1 MEGMEGM
8 EGIEVSTEA
17 MTLENAVEL
26 VRETDSGVI
35 SDWLKGLLPWFLN
48 FGFQILLAVVVYA
61 VGARIIKLVRSMVR
75 RWMERADAD
84 IGVKQFIDSLVKYFL
99 YFILVVIILTF
110 FGVTTASV
118 VAVLGSAGLALG
130 LAVQGTLS
138 NFAGGVLILL
148 LKPFHVGDYII
159 EDTHGNEG
167 TVTEITIFYTKLS
180 TGDNKIIVIPNGSL
194 ANSSLTNVTHSKKR
208 RMDLEVGISYDS
220 DLKKAKDILY
230 RLADEERDR
239 LKSEEILV
247 FVSELAASEVKIG
260 LRFWVKTEDYWNV
273 RWRLLESI
281 KLSLDEAEIEIP
293 YQKLDVQVKGQ

>member
-1 MEGMEGM
+1 MEGM

-138 NFAGGVLILL
+138 NFAG
-148 LKPFHVGDYII
+148 
-159 EDTHGNEG
+159 EC
-167 TVTEITIFYTKLS
+167 
-180 TGDNKIIVIPNGSL
+180 
-194 ANSSLTNVTHSKKR
+194 
-208 RMDLEVGISYDS
+208 
-220 DLKKAKDILY
+220 
-230 RLADEERDR
+230 
-239 LKSEEILV
+239 
-247 FVSELAASEVKIG
+247 
-260 LRFWVKTEDYWNV
+260 
-273 RWRLLESI
+273 
-281 KLSLDEAEIEIP
+281 
-293 YQKLDVQVKGQ
+293 

>member
-1 MEGMEGM
+1 MEGM

-130 LAVQGTLS
+130 LAVQGTMS

>member
-1 MEGMEGM
+1 MEGM

-26 VRETDSGVI
+26 VKGTDSSVI
-35 SDWLKGLLPWFLN
+35 GDWLKGLLPWFLN

-61 VGARIIKLVRSMVR
+61 VGARIIKFVRKMVR

-84 IGVKQFIDSLVKYFL
+84 IGVKQFIDSLVKYSL

-148 LKPFHVGDYII
+148 LKPFRVGDYII

-208 RMDLEVGISYDS
+208 RIDLEVGIAYDA
-220 DLKKAKDILY
+220 DLKRAKEILY
-230 RLADEERDR
+230 RLAEEEKDR

-247 FVSELAASEVKIG
+247 FVSELAASEVKLGI
-260 LRFWVKTEDYWNV
+260 RFWVKTEDYWPV
-273 RWRLLESI
+273 RWRLMEDI
-281 KLSLDEAEIEIP
+281 KLALDEAGIEIP
-293 YQKLDVQVKGQ
+293 YQKLDVQVKREM

>member
-1 MEGMEGM
+1 MEGM

-26 VRETDSGVI
+26 VKNTDSGVI
-35 SDWLKGLLPWFLN
+35 SNWLKGLLPWFLN
-48 FGFQILLAVVVYA
+48 FGFQILLAVAVYA
-61 VGARIIKLVRSMVR
+61 VGARIIKMVRKMVR

-180 TGDNKIIVIPNGSL
+180 TGDNKVIVIPNGSL
-194 ANSSLTNVTHSKKR
+194 ANSSLTNVTHSEKR

-230 RLADEERDR
+230 RLAEEEKDR

-247 FVSELAASEVKIG
+247 FVSDLAASEVKIG

-293 YQKLDVQVKGQ
+293 YQKLDVQVKGQENL

>member
-1 MEGMEGM
+1 MEGM

-84 IGVKQFIDSLVKYFL
+84 IGVQQFIDSLVKYFL

>member
-1 MEGMEGM
+1 MEGM

-281 KLSLDEAEIEIP
+281 KLSLDETEIEIP

>member
-1 MEGMEGM
+1 MEGM

-26 VRETDSGVI
+26 VKGTDSSVI
-35 SDWLKGLLPWFLN
+35 GDWLKGLLPWFLN

-61 VGARIIKLVRSMVR
+61 VGARIIKFVRKIVR

-84 IGVKQFIDSLVKYFL
+84 IGVKQFIDSLVKYSL

-167 TVTEITIFYTKLS
+167 TVTEISIFYTKLS
-180 TGDNKIIVIPNGSL
+180 TGDNKVIVIPNGSL
-194 ANSSLTNVTHSKKR
+194 ANSSLTNVTHSEKR
-208 RMDLEVGISYDS
+208 RMDLEVGIAYDA
-220 DLKKAKDILY
+220 DLKRAKEILY
-230 RLADEERDR
+230 RLAEEEKDR
-239 LKSEEILV
+239 LKSQEILV
-247 FVSELAASEVKIG
+247 FVSELAASEVKLGI
-260 LRFWVKTEDYWNV
+260 RFWVKTEDYWNV
-273 RWRLLESI
+273 RWRLLEDI
-281 KLSLDEAEIEIP
+281 KLALDEAGIEIP
-293 YQKLDVQVKGQ
+293 YQKMDVQVKREV

>member
-1 MEGMEGM
+1 MEGM

-194 ANSSLTNVTHSKKR
+194 ANSSLTNVTHSKKC

>member
-1 MEGMEGM
+1 MEGM

-26 VRETDSGVI
+26 VKGTDSSVI

-61 VGARIIKLVRSMVR
+61 VGARIIKFVRKIVR

-84 IGVKQFIDSLVKYFL
+84 IGVKQFIDSLVKYSL

-208 RMDLEVGISYDS
+208 RIDLEVGIAYDA
-220 DLKKAKDILY
+220 DLKRAKEILY
-230 RLADEERDR
+230 RLAEEEKDR
-239 LKSEEILV
+239 LKSQEILV
-247 FVSELAASEVKIG
+247 FVSELAASEVKLGI
-260 LRFWVKTEDYWNV
+260 RFWVKTEDYWNV

-281 KLSLDEAEIEIP
+281 KLSLDEAGIEIP
-293 YQKLDVQVKGQ
+293 YQKLDVQVKREM

>member
-1 MEGMEGM
+1 MEGM

-84 IGVKQFIDSLVKYFL
+84 IGVKQFIDSLVEYFL

>member
-1 MEGMEGM
+1 MEGM

-220 DLKKAKDILY
+220 DLKKAKDLLY

-273 RWRLLESI
+273 RWRLFR
-281 KLSLDEAEIEIP
+281 
-293 YQKLDVQVKGQ
+293 

>member
-1 MEGMEGM
+1 MEGM

-35 SDWLKGLLPWFLN
+35 SDWLKGLLPWFCN
-48 FGFQILLAVVVYA
+48 CGVQILLAVVVYA